1 MKWNG
6 SNLEAQKYVSVH
18 LYIYT
23 HKNSPMEI
31 AVIPKSALILI
42 FKSNEQYNV
51 QHCTI
56 EFNLI
61 KIRINKI

>member
-61 KIRINKI
+61 KIRNNKI